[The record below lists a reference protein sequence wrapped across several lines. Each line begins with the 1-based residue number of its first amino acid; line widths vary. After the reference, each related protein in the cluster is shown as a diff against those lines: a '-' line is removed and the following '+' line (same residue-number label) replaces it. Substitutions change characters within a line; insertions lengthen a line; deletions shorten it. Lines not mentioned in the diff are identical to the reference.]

1 MSQESVHQIDLV
13 MFYFR
18 ELSPQNTFISI
29 CSIRISTLME
39 FQEKRKGTKSDILS
53 IS

>member
-29 CSIRISTLME
+29 TLTTFTVTIS
-39 FQEKRKGTKSDILS
+39 
-53 IS
+53 